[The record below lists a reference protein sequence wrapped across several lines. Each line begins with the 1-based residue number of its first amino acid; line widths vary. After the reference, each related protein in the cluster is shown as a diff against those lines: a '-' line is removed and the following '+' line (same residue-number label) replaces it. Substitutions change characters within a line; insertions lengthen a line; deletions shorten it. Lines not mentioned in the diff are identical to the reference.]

1 MNHSMIM
8 DFYELTMANGY
19 FDTKYKDTIVYFD
32 IFYRKNP
39 YSGGYAVFCGLDS
52 IVKYINELEF
62 TDNDIKYLESK
73 NCFTKEFLEYLRT
86 FKFSGDIYS
95 FKEGSII
102 FPNEPVVTIKANAI
116 EAQIIET
123 YLLLLFN
130 HQSLIATI
138 SRRIVVAAGG
148 RPVMEFGARRAHG
161 ASSAIL
167 GSRAGYISGCVG
179 TSCTGTDQVFGVPA
193 LGTMA
198 HSWVQMFDSEYEAFV
213 YYCKKYPHNV
223 TLLVDTYNVI
233 KSGIPNAIKAFNE
246 VLKPLGI
253 TKCAIRIDSGD
264 ITYLSK
270 KSRKMLDEAGWQ
282 TCKIC
287 VSNSLDEYIISDV
300 LSQGACID
308 SFGVGEKLITSKSEP
323 VFGGVYKLAAI
334 EEDGVII
341 PKIKKSEN
349 IAKITNPGYK
359 KVYRIYEDNHM
370 IADLIALHDEEF
382 DPSLPLTIFDEHQV
396 WKQRTFTDYK
406 IVEQQVPI
414 FLNGKQ
420 VYTLPSTEEVRK
432 YAEEQYNML
441 WDEVTRFNNPQ
452 EYYVDLSEKLYK
464 LKYGMLEKLGK
475 N

>member
-19 FDTKYKDTIVYFD
+19 FNSKYKDKIVYFD

-39 YSGGYAVFCGLDS
+39 YGGGYAVFCGLDS

-62 TDNDIKYLESK
+62 TENDIEYLRSK
-73 NCFTKEFLEYLRT
+73 KCFSEEFLEYLKN
-86 FKFSGDIYS
+86 FKFTGDIYS

-102 FPNEPVVTIKANAI
+102 FPNEPIVTIKANAI

-138 SRRIVVAAGG
+138 ARRIVVAANG

-161 ASSAIL
+161 ASAALL
-167 GSRAGYISGCVG
+167 GSRAAYISGCSG

-213 YYCKKYPHNV
+213 DYCKKYPRNA
-223 TLLVDTYNVI
+223 TLLVDTYDVK

-253 TKCAIRIDSGD
+253 TNCAIRIDSGD
-264 ITYLSK
+264 ITYLTK
-270 KSRKMLDEAGWQ
+270 KARKMLDEAGWQ

-300 LSQGACID
+300 LRQGAEID

-323 VFGGVYKLAAI
+323 VFGGVYKLVAI
-334 EEDGVII
+334 EDNNTII

-370 IADLIALHDEEF
+370 IADLIALSDEAF
-382 DPSLPLTIFDEHQV
+382 DPKQPLTIFDEHQT
-396 WKQRTFTDYK
+396 WKKRTFTNYE

-420 VYTLPSTEEVRK
+420 VYNLPSTEEVRK
-432 YAEEQYNML
+432 YAKEQYDML
-441 WDEVTRFNNPQ
+441 WDEVTRFTNPH
-452 EYYVDLSEKLYK
+452 EYYVDLSEKLYN
-464 LKYGMLEKLGK
+464 LKYEMLEKIGK